1 MTNLLEQLK
10 QKSNPLLAQEQFK
23 KSFEKNNY
31 DDNTFWK
38 PTKNATGTAEAII
51 RFLPIYDLELLKNG
65 EVKKLP
71 SMVEFFDHFCKTQ
84 TGKYYIENSLTTF
97 GETDYIGEY
106 IRELWQLAK
115 TDPEMA
121 QLARA
126 YKRRRNLVANILVI
140 EDKENPEAVGKV
152 FKYRFGTMVFDKIKE
167 KILPEFESEEAV
179 DVFDLQNGANF
190 KLRITKKSG
199 YDTYEKSTFESPSSI
214 IKTADDLIRIQ
225 EQIHDISYLVD
236 RDKSYKTH
244 EELKKIFIDRFG
256 SDLVAQMKGEVST
269 PAVAV
274 QSTPT
279 FDEDIVMESAQALAQ
294 AENSNEDSTDA
305 LRSVFS

>member
-65 EVKKLP
+65 EIKKLP

-115 TDPEMA
+115 TDPEMGI
-121 QLARA
+121 LARS

-167 KILPEFESEEAV
+167 KILPEFESEEAI

-199 YDTYEKSTFESPSSI
+199 FDTYEKSTFESPSSI

-225 EQIHDISYLVD
+225 EQIHDISYLVN
-236 RDKSYKTH
+236 REKSFKTH
-244 EELKKIFIDRFG
+244 EELKNIFIARFG
-256 SDLVAQMKGEVST
+256 SDFVAQMKGEVST
-269 PAVAV
+269 PVAV

-279 FDEDIVMESAQALAQ
+279 FDDDIVMESTQALAQ
-294 AENSNEDSTDA
+294 AEKSNDDSADS

>member
-1 MTNLLEQLK
+1 MSTKDLLAQMKE
-10 QKSNPLLAQEQFK
+10 KSNPLLAQEQFK
-23 KSFEKNNY
+23 KNFEKNNY

-38 PTKNATGTAEAII
+38 PTKNVTGTAEAVI
-51 RFLPIYDLELLKNG
+51 RFLAVYDLNDLKNG
-65 EVKKLP
+65 VITPKP
-71 SMVEFFDHFCKTQ
+71 SMVEYYDHFFKAP

-115 TDPEMA
+115 TDPEMEK
-121 QLARA
+121 LARA

-152 FKYRFGTMVFDKIKE
+152 FKYRFGTMVFDKIKA
-167 KILPEFESEEAV
+167 KIVPEFESDEAV
-179 DVFDLQNGANF
+179 DVFNLQEGANF
-190 KLRITKKSG
+190 KLRITKKGG

-214 IKTADDLIRIQ
+214 IKTSDDLIKIQ
-225 EQIHDISYLVD
+225 EQIHDIDYLVD

-256 SDLVAQMKGEVST
+256 SDLVAQMRGEIAETNVQNASVSAPNNSSSEET
-269 PAVAV
+269 IKT
-274 QSTPT
+274 STKDT
-279 FDEDIVMESAQALAQ
+279 E
-294 AENSNEDSTDA
+294 EDSTA
-305 LRSVFS
+305 SLSQLFK